1 MGVITFCGFDICR
14 PFSSPPELI
23 GSGKK
28 SNVMWITLLNTTK
41 KVCHGIMLSTNTLL
55 LVLVSVKLLVCY
67 ITAEIQSPSIFM
79 VIMKHCAKKISVVE
93 WIDSTTILLKN

>member
-55 LVLVSVKLLVCY
+55 LVPVSVKLLVRLLHY
-67 ITAEIQSPSIFM
+67 RRNTITKYLHGDYEALCQKDFRSEM
-79 VIMKHCAKKISVVE
+79 
-93 WIDSTTILLKN
+93 D